1 MARNKLSF
9 SSSKEMKYYFLHV
22 QRHRLNYPLSRDC
35 GTFPREI
42 RTQKQTHA
50 NYGEYFE
57 KHARISIEMVLWI
70 ISCIFAFFLD
80 RIFKI
85 KQRLLTQEVRNT
97 RLRLMFLPTLLS
109 CSSRFLRA
117 LKQNRLVLVKKPCL
131 TSRLRALRFSIRFVL
146 PAFWAEIRSRKKLG

>member
-22 QRHRLNYPLSRDC
+22 QRHRLNYPPSRDC

-57 KHARISIEMVLWI
+57 KYARISIEMVMWI
-70 ISCIFAFFLD
+70 ISCIFAYFLD
-80 RIFKI
+80 
-85 KQRLLTQEVRNT
+85 V
-97 RLRLMFLPTLLS
+97 FLKSNKDYSLKKWETLDYVLCFS
-109 CSSRFLRA
+109 LHFFRA
-117 LKQNRLVLVKKPCL
+117 LAASCGL
-131 TSRLRALRFSIRFVL
+131 
-146 PAFWAEIRSRKKLG
+146 

>member
-57 KHARISIEMVLWI
+57 KYARISIEMVMWI

-97 RLRLMFLPTLLS
+97 RLRLVFLPTLLS

-117 LKQNRLVLVKKPCL
+117 LKQNRAQ
-131 TSRLRALRFSIRFVL
+131 SRLLYLLNKIQELCFSIGPYLCEVT
-146 PAFWAEIRSRKKLG
+146 